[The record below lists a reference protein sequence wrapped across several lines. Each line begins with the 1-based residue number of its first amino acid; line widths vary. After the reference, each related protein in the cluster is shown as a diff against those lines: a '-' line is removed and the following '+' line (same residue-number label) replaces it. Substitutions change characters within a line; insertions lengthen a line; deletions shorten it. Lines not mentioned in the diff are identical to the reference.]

1 MSYVIGIDPGCS
13 GAVVVLQSAAHP
25 SPIEWIRMPT
35 LKVGQSTR
43 VDAAAVARFLQ
54 GFDAG
59 HVFIEQVHAMPAQGV
74 SSVYTFGHAAGVV
87 EGVAAALMLPITL
100 VTPQAWKKRAG
111 LIGSEKDAARSRAI
125 QLWPR
130 WADLGKKGAG
140 QAFADAA
147 LIARYGSQP

>member
-13 GAVVVLQSAAHP
+13 GAVVVLQSAAQP
-25 SPIEWIRMPT
+25 LPVEWIRMPT

-54 GFDAG
+54 DFDG
-59 HVFIEQVHAMPAQGV
+59 SPVFIEQVHAMPKQGV

-87 EGVAAALMLPITL
+87 EGVVAALMLPVTL
-100 VTPQAWKKRAG
+100 VTPQTWKKRAG

-130 WADLGKKGAG
+130 WADLAKKGAG

-147 LIARYGSQP
+147 LIARFGSQP